1 MKYAFILAELLMY
14 PLSVVCRVL
23 GVTQSGFHAWRARV
37 SSPRDHARDRLRA
50 DIHKVFDSHRGRYG
64 APRLTRV
71 LRAQHGYTGS
81 ENRIKALMRAMSLAA
96 RAGRK
101 FKVTTDSAH
110 ALPIAP
116 NLLGQDFSCDSSAE
130 STSHAKAP
138 DQVWLSD
145 ITYLW
150 TREGW
155 LYVCAVL
162 DLFTRKIVGWAMA
175 GHMTRELVLEALRM
189 AHATRKPAP
198 GLIFHSDRGSQY
210 ACHEVRDWLAARAMR
225 QSMSGT
231 GNCYDNAPM
240 ESFWH
245 SLKVEETHGLDFAT
259 RAEAKHCV
267 FGYIEGWYNTTR
279 MHSSLNYQS
288 PIQFER
294 ECNAK
299 LMKAAN
305 DDLSTSNLSTASSK
319 NSQTARLNKRA
330 A

>member
-1 MKYAFILAELLMY
+1 VAELTAY
-14 PLSVVCRVL
+14 PLSVVCWVL
-23 GVTQSGFHAWRARV
+23 SVTQSGFHAWRGRPP
-37 SSPRDHARDRLRA
+37 SRREQERDRLSV
-50 DIHKVFDSHRGRYG
+50 DIRKVFDAHRGRYG
-64 APRLTRV
+64 APRIYRV
-71 LRAQHGYTGS
+71 LCEQDGYTGS
-81 ENRIKALMRAMSLAA
+81 LNRIQTLMRGMGICAK
-96 RAGRK
+96 AGKK

-116 NLLGQDFSCDSSAE
+116 NLLGQDFSCDTNLA

-162 DLFTRKIVGWAMA
+162 DLFTRKIVGWAIA
-175 GHMTRELVLEALRM
+175 EHMTRQLVLDALRM
-189 AHATRKPAP
+189 ADKVRKPAP

-210 ACHEVRDWLAARAMR
+210 ASDEVRTWLTGRAMR

-240 ESFWH
+240 ESYWH
-245 SLKVEETHGLDFAT
+245 TLKVEETHGQDFAT
-259 RAEAKHCV
+259 RAAATHCV
-267 FGYIEGWYNTTR
+267 FAYVEGWYNTTR
-279 MHSSLNYQS
+279 MHSSLGYKS
-288 PIQFER
+288 PVQFER
-294 ECNAK
+294 EYHAK
-299 LMKAAN
+299 SIKAAN
-305 DDLSTSNLSTASSK
+305 DE
-319 NSQTARLNKRA
+319 QTAIPGNTSQPARLKNRA

>member
-23 GVTQSGFHAWRARV
+23 SVTQSGFHAWWARV
-37 SSPRDHARDRLRA
+37 RSPRDLARDRLRI
-50 DIHKVFDSHRGRYG
+50 DIRKVFDIHRGRDG
-64 APRLTRV
+64 APQLYRV
-71 LRAQHGYTGS
+71 LRKQHGYSGS
-81 ENRIKALMRAMSLAA
+81 LNRIKALMRGLGLCAK
-96 RAGRK
+96 AGKK
-101 FKVTTDSAH
+101 FRVTTDSAH
-110 ALPIAP
+110 SLPIAP
-116 NLLGQDFSCDSSAE
+116 NLLGQNFSCDTSAE

-162 DLFTRKIVGWAMA
+162 DLFTRRIVGWAIEA
-175 GHMTRELVLEALRM
+175 HMTRDLVLDALQM
-189 AHATRKPAP
+189 AYATRKPGP
-198 GLIFHSDRGSQY
+198 GLIFHSDRGCQY
-210 ACHEVRDWLAARAMR
+210 ASHEVRHWLTANAMR

-245 SLKVEETHGLDFAT
+245 SMKVEETHGQDFAT
-259 RAEAKHCV
+259 RAQAKHCV

-279 MHSSLNYQS
+279 MHSSLGYQS
-288 PIQFER
+288 PAQFEHSR
-294 ECNAK
+294 NAE
-299 LMKAAN
+299 LIEAAN
-305 DDLSTSNLSTASSK
+305 DDLPTALRNK
-319 NSQTARLNKRA
+319 SQDARPHKRA

>member
-1 MKYAFILAELLMY
+1 VKYAFILAELLMY

-37 SSPRDHARDRLRA
+37 PSPRDLARDRLRI
-50 DIHKVFDSHRGRYG
+50 DIRKVFDIHRGRYG
-64 APRLTRV
+64 APRLYRV
-71 LRAQHGYTGS
+71 LREQHGYSGS
-81 ENRIKALMRAMSLAA
+81 LNRIKALMRGLGLCAK
-96 RAGRK
+96 AGKK
-101 FKVTTDSAH
+101 FRVTTDSAH
-110 ALPIAP
+110 SLPIAP
-116 NLLGQDFSCDSSAE
+116 NLLGQNFSCDTSVD

-162 DLFTRKIVGWAMA
+162 DLFTRRIVGWAIEA
-175 GHMTRELVLEALRM
+175 HMTRDLVLDALQM
-189 AHATRKPAP
+189 AYATRKPGP
-198 GLIFHSDRGSQY
+198 GLIFHSDRGCQY
-210 ACHEVRDWLAARAMR
+210 ASHEVRHWLTANAMR

-245 SLKVEETHGLDFAT
+245 SMKVEETHGQDFAT

-279 MHSSLNYQS
+279 MHSSLGYQS
-288 PIQFER
+288 PAQFEQSR
-294 ECNAK
+294 NAE
-299 LMKAAN
+299 LIEAAN
-305 DDLSTSNLSTASSK
+305 DDLSTVSSN
-319 NSQTARLNKRA
+319 NSQSARLTKRA

>member
-1 MKYAFILAELLMY
+1 MKYTFILAALMMY

-23 GVTQSGFHAWRARV
+23 GVTQSGFHAWRRRTP
-37 SSPRDHARDRLRA
+37 SLREQERNRLSA
-50 DIHKVFDSHRGRYG
+50 DIRQAFDANRGRYG
-64 APRLTRV
+64 APRIY
-71 LRAQHGYTGS
+71 RAMCERHGYTGS
-81 ENRIKALMRAMSLAA
+81 LNRIQTLMRAMGIKAK
-96 RAGRK
+96 AGRK
-101 FKVTTDSAH
+101 FKVTTDSVH
-110 ALPIAP
+110 QLPIAP
-116 NLLGQDFSCDSSAE
+116 NLLGQNFSCDPRAE
-130 STSHAKAP
+130 SPSHAKAP

-175 GHMTRELVLEALRM
+175 AHMTRELVLDALRM
-189 AHATRKPAP
+189 ANTVRRPPP

-210 ACHEVRDWLAARAMR
+210 ASLEVRAWLLAHAMR

-245 SLKVEETHGLDFAT
+245 SMKVEETHGLDFAT
-259 RAEAKHCV
+259 RAEARHCV
-267 FGYIEGWYNTTR
+267 FDYIEGWYNTTR
-279 MHSSLNYQS
+279 MHSSLGYKS
-288 PIQFER
+288 PTQFER
-294 ECNAK
+294 EGNAK
-299 LMKAAN
+299 STRAAN
-305 DDLSTSNLSTASSK
+305 DDLSTILCN
-319 NSQTARLNKRA
+319 NSQSARLEKRA

>member
-23 GVTQSGFHAWRARV
+23 GVTQSGFHAWRARAP
-37 SSPRDHARDRLRA
+37 SPRDHARDRLRT
-50 DIHKVFDSHRGRYG
+50 DLRKVFDIHRGRYG
-64 APRLTRV
+64 APRLYRV
-71 LRAQHGYTGS
+71 LREQHGYGGS
-81 ENRIKALMRAMSLAA
+81 LNRIKALMRAMGLRAK
-96 RAGRK
+96 AGRK

-110 ALPIAP
+110 RLPIAP
-116 NLLGQDFSCDSSAE
+116 NLLGQDFSCDATAE

-155 LYVCAVL
+155 VYVCAVL
-162 DLFTRKIVGWAMA
+162 DLFTRRIVGWAMA
-175 GHMTRELVLEALRM
+175 DHMRRELVLDALRM
-189 AHATRKPAP
+189 ANTVRKPSP

-210 ACHEVRDWLAARAMR
+210 ASHEVRAWLTTRAMR

-245 SLKVEETHGLDFAT
+245 SMKVEETHGQDFAT
-259 RAEAKHCV
+259 RTEATHSV

-279 MHSSLNYQS
+279 MHSSLGYQS
-288 PIQFER
+288 PTQFER
-294 ECNAK
+294 ARKAK
-299 LMKAAN
+299 LIEAAN
-305 DDLSTSNLSTASSK
+305 EDLSTVSNQH
-319 NSQTARLNKRA
+319 SQSARLYKRA